1 MEDFDLDTVAR
12 KSVKGVFAL
21 VSRTFLIQILSVV
34 ASFIL
39 TIYLAPES
47 FGVFFVVSSIV
58 VFLNYFQ
65 DIGLAAALIQ
75 KKEAVTTEEYRST
88 FTLQQ
93 TLVLG
98 LIIPALLFSSQIV
111 SFYKLNSDGY
121 ILFLA
126 LVASFFLSSLR
137 TIPTVIMERNLAF
150 GKLVVPQIAE
160 NVVYNVALIVF
171 SILGFGLTTFTIA
184 VISRGVIGLILT
196 YIVQGW
202 SIGLSFKFS
211 AIKQLISF
219 GIPFQANTLLALV
232 KDDLL
237 IVYIGKVLPF
247 NQVGYIGFAQKWA
260 FLPLRLIMDNVI
272 KITFPSYSRLQH
284 DPGALRIAIEKSL
297 FLISFF
303 IFPTAVFII
312 QYSEFLIDLI
322 PRYSKWEPAILSL
335 SFFALNTV
343 FSSISTPLTN
353 FLNAIGKV
361 KTTLYFMVFWTAL
374 TWILT
379 PISII
384 KFGFNGFAA
393 ASFIISISSILVY
406 LIAKRYVNFSFT
418 KPVFRQLFA
427 SIIMLI
433 FIVLTKQMIS
443 SFATLFLDM
452 LIAGVIYLGIL
463 YLMAGSELVKTVKF
477 IMISVRSKK

>member
-1 MEDFDLDTVAR
+1 MEDFDLDTVAK

-21 VSRTFLIQILSVV
+21 ISRTFLIQVLSVV

-39 TIYLAPES
+39 TVFLDPAS
-47 FGVFFVVSSIV
+47 FGIFFVVSSIV
-58 VFLNYFQ
+58 IFLNYFQ

-75 KKEAVTTEEYRST
+75 KKEEVSKEELRAT

-93 TLVLG
+93 LLVLT
-98 LIIPALLFSSQIV
+98 LIIPTLLFSRQIAD
-111 SFYKLNSDGY
+111 FYSLSSDGY

-126 LVASFFLSSLR
+126 LIGSFFLSSLR
-137 TIPTVIMERNLAF
+137 TIPTVIMERSLDFN
-150 GKLVVPQIAE
+150 KLVIPQIVE
-160 NVVYNVALIVF
+160 NIFYNVSLIVF
-171 SILGFGLTTFTIA
+171 AVSGFGITTFTIA
-184 VISRGVIGLILT
+184 VVSRSVIGLILT
-196 YIVQGW
+196 YIIQPW
-202 SIGLSFKFS
+202 PIGISLNFG
-211 AIKQLISF
+211 AIKKLISF
-219 GIPFQANTLLALV
+219 GLPFQANTILALI

-237 IVYIGKVLPF
+237 IVYIGRILPF

-284 DPGALRIAIEKSL
+284 DPGALKLAIEKSL

-303 IFPTAVFII
+303 IFPTAVFVI

-361 KTTLYFMVFWTAL
+361 KITLYFMIFWTAL

-379 PISII
+379 PISIVT
-384 KFGFNGFAA
+384 FGFNGFAA
-393 ASFIISISSILVY
+393 SSFVISISSILVY
-406 LIAKRYVNFSFT
+406 LIAKRYVTFSFT
-418 KPVFRQLFA
+418 KPVIRQFA
-427 SIIMLI
+427 ASLIMLV
-433 FIVLTKQMIS
+433 FIALTKQMVS
-443 SFATLFLDM
+443 SFPTLFINM
-452 LIAGVIYLGIL
+452 IMAGALYLGIL
-463 YLMAGSELVKTVKF
+463 YLVAGRELVKTVKF
-477 IMISVRSKK
+477 IMISVRSKS